1 MSAETELYREVVVE
15 HKRAPRNFGELPHP
29 THEARGRNPS
39 CGDEINVQLQVD
51 DGHIHDIRFN
61 GVGCAICIA
70 SASMMT
76 EAIKG
81 DSVASA
87 MELQQHFRA
96 LMTGSEDV
104 DEDELGK
111 LISLQA
117 VRRYPSRIK
126 CAMLGWHALAH
137 ALNGDASAPQ
147 THQG

>member
-1 MSAETELYREVVVE
+1 MSAEVELYREVVVE

-51 DGHIHDIRFN
+51 DGHIHDIRFD

-70 SASMMT
+70 SASLMT

-81 DSVASA
+81 DTVSSALDLQRHFRSA
-87 MELQQHFRA
+87 M
-96 LMTGSEDV
+96 TGREDV
-104 DEDELGK
+104 DEDVLGK

-117 VRRYPSRIK
+117 VRNYPSRIK
-126 CAMLGWHALAH
+126 CALLGWHALAH
-137 ALNGDASAPQ
+137 ALNDSGSD
-147 THQG
+147 TTI